1 MKGLSSMNK
10 RLSQFSVV
18 ALMLGLL
25 SACGGSGMSDLE
37 KFVASAYKDSKPE
50 IEPLPEMKP
59 FSAFAYSAYDM
70 DDPFNV
76 TNVIGEASTADTSST
91 LRPDANRPSE
101 PLEAFPLDALRMVGT
116 MIKDGTSWVVMQ
128 TTQGTAHFLKKGNY
142 MGQNDGQ
149 IKEIDSEQQLV
160 VLEETFLNSS
170 NRWETRE
177 VELTVEE

>member
-1 MKGLSSMNK
+1 M
-10 RLSQFSVV
+10 RL
-18 ALMLGLL
+18 LRLPLL
-25 SACGGSGMSDLE
+25 AVLVGTLVGCGGSGMSDLKE
-37 KFVASAYKDSKPE
+37 FVNNAYKDSKPE

-59 FSAFAYSAYDM
+59 FSAFEYASYEL

-76 TNVIGEASTADTSST
+76 GNVIGESSNTDASSA
-91 LRPDANRPSE
+91 LRPDSNRPRE

-116 MIKDGTSWVVMQ
+116 LIKDDIPSVVMQ
-128 TTQGTAHFLKKGNY
+128 TTQGTAHYLKVGSY

-149 IKEIDSEQQLV
+149 IKEIDADQQRV
-160 VLEETFLNSS
+160 VLVETFLNPS